1 MAAQPMSK
9 PKTNRKPG
17 NWASKC
23 AAAATR
29 QACAAAAAAAAA
41 DSYRSGSAAP
51 ARYILQPVWVA
62 AKMGTRNHPASV
74 WAAAK
79 SWWDVLVKYPI
90 QQNSVVVSSC
100 GTGYLMSNQSVCR
113 KGLILRISITCCCCA
128 KRLLEELL

>member
-1 MAAQPMSK
+1 
-9 PKTNRKPG
+9 
-17 NWASKC
+17 
-23 AAAATR
+23 
-29 QACAAAAAAAAA
+29 
-41 DSYRSGSAAP
+41 
-51 ARYILQPVWVA
+51 VA

-113 KGLILRISITCCCCA
+113 KGLILFVKDFYYLLLLREKIARRITLVIQQCLDT
-128 KRLLEELL
+128 LLLGLRMKSRD